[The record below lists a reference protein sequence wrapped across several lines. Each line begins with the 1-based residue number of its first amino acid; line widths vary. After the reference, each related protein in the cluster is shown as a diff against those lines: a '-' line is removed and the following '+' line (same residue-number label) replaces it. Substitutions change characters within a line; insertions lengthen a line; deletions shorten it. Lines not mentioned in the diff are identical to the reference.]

1 VAVEGWP
8 PPASMPAV
16 TRRVLLVAIVLLAAV
31 ACGGPENG
39 GTTDPKQYAKSVCSG
54 LLAWR
59 QGVTSDS
66 TKLSGAL
73 QSGASDVATVR
84 KRYTDFY
91 AGTTRR
97 TDDLLRVVSAA
108 GAPKVD
114 NGLGYARDLSA
125 ALGQARK
132 GLADAR
138 TRFAKLPASDLK
150 SYAAGAAKVRDSLG
164 TVFTDAGA
172 SLDRLG
178 TSYTDSDLVQAFRDE
193 PDCQR
198 LS

>member
-1 VAVEGWP
+1 
-8 PPASMPAV
+8 MPAV
-16 TRRVLLVAIVLLAAV
+16 TRRVLLVAIVLTATV

-39 GTTDPKQYAKSVCSG
+39 GSADPKAYAKAVCSG
-54 LLAWR
+54 LSTWQ

-66 TKLSGAL
+66 TTLSSAL
-73 QSGASDVATVR
+73 RSATSDVATVR
-84 KRYTDFY
+84 RRYTDFY

-97 TDDLLRVVSAA
+97 TDELIRVVRAA
-108 GAPKVD
+108 GAPEVD
-114 NGLGYARDLSA
+114 NGLGYARDLTA
-125 ALGQARK
+125 ALTQARK
-132 GLADAR
+132 GLADAQ
-138 TRFAKLPASDLK
+138 TRFARLPASDLR

-164 TVFTDAGA
+164 TVFTDVGT

-178 TSYTDSDLVQAFRDE
+178 TSYTDSDLVEAFRDE

>member
-1 VAVEGWP
+1 
-8 PPASMPAV
+8 M
-16 TRRVLLVAIVLLAAV
+16 LVAIVLVATA

-39 GTTDPKQYAKSVCSG
+39 GSTEPKQYAKAVCSG
-54 LLAWR
+54 LLTWS
-59 QGVTSDS
+59 QGITSDS
-66 TKLSGAL
+66 TRLSTAL
-73 QSGASDVATVR
+73 QSGTSDVATV
-84 KRYTDFY
+84 KRRYADFY

-97 TDDLLRVVSAA
+97 TDELIRVVAAA
-108 GAPKVD
+108 GAPKAD

-138 TRFAKLPASDLK
+138 TRFARLPSTDLR
-150 SYAAGAAKVRDSLG
+150 SYAAGAAKIRDSLG
-164 TVFTDAGA
+164 TVFTDVGA

-178 TSYTDSDLVQAFRDE
+178 TSYTDSDLVDAFGDE